1 MDQTKLIQS
10 VVDTAI
16 ATSNELLISN
26 IQLKAEIRVYNDMI
40 NEHIQYIKELENRV
54 GVLQHNESA
63 LNNKAAHMD
72 SALQQLAEANRR
84 TNELQTSLEEKDQ
97 EITSLKAELEKS
109 NTVKDMLVKKLDK
122 QTKQEAVKKTKK
134 GGVVE
139 TDPQP
144 ISLSAKPTSILDDF

>member
-40 NEHIQYIKELENRV
+40 NEQIQYIKELENRV

-63 LNNKAAHMD
+63 LNTKAAHID
-72 SALQQLAEANRR
+72 NALAQLAEARS
-84 TNELQTSLEEKDQ
+84 ELQSKDFKINALKEELSLTNQ
-97 EITSLKAELEKS
+97 ELEKS
-109 NTVKDMLVKKLDK
+109 NTVKDMLVKKLEK
-122 QTKQEAVKKTKK
+122 QTKTETVKKTKK

-144 ISLSAKPTSILDDF
+144 VSLSAKPTSTLDDF